1 MKKIYR
7 AKEMRLV
14 VILGLIVCL
23 LAGCGNSEVKTQLET
38 VTEETASAEE
48 TTEKEEAEETS
59 AAEEIT
65 EEAKEEATEPEVK
78 EEAAAEETDEDKAA
92 SEENATEESN
102 PADPGEVT
110 YITDFTSI
118 DDYMAGLDMN
128 TLPAIV
134 IYNEQEGYIINM
146 QMNQHYQLKANDQ
159 ILYNIKEGE
168 DEIGMYLSAY
178 LGDGVEVYPNYG
190 KLMLN
195 YSLWNGEEENYFYK
209 YEDGS
214 EEIVG
219 VICYLTPPT
228 E

>member
-1 MKKIYR
+1 MKKYY
-7 AKEMRLV
+7 KEKAMRLV
-14 VILGLIVCL
+14 VSLSLIVCL
-23 LAGCGNSEVKTQLET
+23 LAGCGNSKTET
-38 VTEETASAEE
+38 SPEAATEETAVA
-48 TTEKEEAEETS
+48 
-59 AAEEIT
+59 
-65 EEAKEEATEPEVK
+65 EEATEAVK
-78 EEAAAEETDEDKAA
+78 EEPAAEPEIKEEKAVVEESDENEAA
-92 SEENATEESN
+92 SEESTAEESN
-102 PADPGEVT
+102 TADPGEVT

-118 DDYMAGLDMN
+118 DDYMESLDMN

-146 QMNQHYQLKANDQ
+146 QMDQHYQLKPDDQ
-159 ILYNIKEGE
+159 ILYNIKENE
-168 DEIGMYLSAY
+168 DYIGMYLSAY

-195 YSLWNGEEENYFYK
+195 YTKWNGEEENYFYK

-214 EEIVG
+214 EEPIG

>member
-1 MKKIYR
+1 MKKYY
-7 AKEMRLV
+7 KEKAMRLV
-14 VILGLIVCL
+14 VSLSLIVCL
-23 LAGCGNSEVKTQLET
+23 LAGCGNSKTET
-38 VTEETASAEE
+38 SPEAATEETAVA
-48 TTEKEEAEETS
+48 
-59 AAEEIT
+59 
-65 EEAKEEATEPEVK
+65 EEATEAIK
-78 EEAAAEETDEDKAA
+78 EEPAAEPEIKEEKAVVEESDENEAA
-92 SEENATEESN
+92 SEESTAEESN
-102 PADPGEVT
+102 TADPGEVT

-118 DDYMAGLDMN
+118 DDYMESLDMN

-146 QMNQHYQLKANDQ
+146 QMDQHYQLKPDDQ
-159 ILYNIKEGE
+159 ILYNIKENE
-168 DEIGMYLSAY
+168 DYIGMYLSAY

-195 YSLWNGEEENYFYK
+195 YTKWNGEEENYFYK

-214 EEIVG
+214 EEPIG

>member
-1 MKKIYR
+1 MKKYY
-7 AKEMRLV
+7 KEKAMRLV
-14 VILGLIVCL
+14 VSLSLIVCL
-23 LAGCGNSEVKTQLET
+23 FAGCGSSKTETQLE
-38 VTEETASAEE
+38 VATEETAVA
-48 TTEKEEAEETS
+48 
-59 AAEEIT
+59 
-65 EEAKEEATEPEVK
+65 EEATEAVK
-78 EEAAAEETDEDKAA
+78 EEPAAEPEIKEEKAVAEESDDNETV
-92 SEENATEESN
+92 SEEDTTEESDS
-102 PADPGEVT
+102 ADPGEVT

-118 DDYMAGLDMN
+118 DDYMESLDMN

-146 QMNQHYQLKANDQ
+146 QMDQHYQLKPDDQ
-159 ILYNIKEGE
+159 ILYNIKENE
-168 DEIGMYLSAY
+168 DYIGMYLSAY

-195 YSLWNGEEENYFYK
+195 YTKWNGEEENYFYK

-214 EEIVG
+214 EEPIG

>member
-1 MKKIYR
+1 MKKYYK
-7 AKEMRLV
+7 AKAMRLV
-14 VILGLIVCL
+14 VSLSLIVCL
-23 LAGCGNSEVKTQLET
+23 LAGCGSSKTET
-38 VTEETASAEE
+38 QPEAATEETA
-48 TTEKEEAEETS
+48 
-59 AAEEIT
+59 
-65 EEAKEEATEPEVK
+65 EEATEDVK
-78 EEAAAEETDEDKAA
+78 EESVAEPETKEEEAAVEESDENEAA
-92 SEENATEESN
+92 SEESTAEESDT
-102 PADPGEVT
+102 ADPGEVT

-118 DDYMAGLDMN
+118 DDYMESLDMN

-146 QMNQHYQLKANDQ
+146 QMDQHYQLKPDDQ
-159 ILYNIKEGE
+159 ILYNIKENE
-168 DEIGMYLSAY
+168 DYIGMYLSAY

-195 YSLWNGEEENYFYK
+195 YTKWNGEEENYFYK

-214 EEIVG
+214 EEPIG

>member
-1 MKKIYR
+1 MKKYYK
-7 AKEMRLV
+7 AKAMRLV
-14 VILGLIVCL
+14 VSLSLIVCL
-23 LAGCGNSEVKTQLET
+23 LAGCGNSGIETQPEA
-38 VTEETASAEE
+38 VTEETA
-48 TTEKEEAEETS
+48 
-59 AAEEIT
+59 
-65 EEAKEEATEPEVK
+65 EEATEDVK
-78 EEAAAEETDEDKAA
+78 EEPVAEPETKEEEAAVEESDENEAVSEESTAEESDT
-92 SEENATEESN
+92 
-102 PADPGEVT
+102 ADPGKVT

-118 DDYMAGLDMN
+118 DDYMESLDMN

-146 QMNQHYQLKANDQ
+146 QMDQHYQLKPDDQ
-159 ILYNIKEGE
+159 ILYNIKENE
-168 DEIGMYLSAY
+168 DYIGMYLSAY

-195 YSLWNGEEENYFYK
+195 YTKWNGEEENYFYK

-214 EEIVG
+214 EEPIG

>member
-1 MKKIYR
+1 MKKNY
-7 AKEMRLV
+7 KTKSMRLLV
-14 VILGLIVCL
+14 TLSLIACL
-23 LAGCGNSEVKTQLET
+23 LVGCGNSKAETQPEVA
-38 VTEETASAEE
+38 TEETPTVEETTEEVKEEPTAEPETKEDEAVAEE
-48 TTEKEEAEETS
+48 TTSEDETVAEET
-59 AAEEIT
+59 
-65 EEAKEEATEPEVK
+65 K
-78 EEAAAEETDEDKAA
+78 AEETD
-92 SEENATEESN
+92 S
-102 PADPGEVT
+102 ADPGEVT

-118 DDYMAGLDMN
+118 DDYMASLDMN

-146 QMNQHYQLKANDQ
+146 QMDQHYQLKQNDQ
-159 ILYNIKEGE
+159 ILYNIKENE
-168 DEIGMYLSAY
+168 SYIGMYLSAD

-195 YSLWNGEEENYFYK
+195 YSKWDGEEENYFYK

-214 EEIVG
+214 EDIIG

>member
-1 MKKIYR
+1 MKKYY
-7 AKEMRLV
+7 KEKAMRLV
-14 VILGLIVCL
+14 VSLSLIVCL
-23 LAGCGNSEVKTQLET
+23 LAGCGNSKTET
-38 VTEETASAEE
+38 LP
-48 TTEKEEAEETS
+48 EAAT
-59 AAEEIT
+59 
-65 EEAKEEATEPEVK
+65 EEATEDVK
-78 EEAAAEETDEDKAA
+78 EEPVAEPETKEEEAAVEESDENEAA
-92 SEENATEESN
+92 SEESTAEESDT
-102 PADPGEVT
+102 ADPGEVT

-118 DDYMAGLDMN
+118 DDYMESLDMN

-146 QMNQHYQLKANDQ
+146 QMDQHYQLKPDDQ
-159 ILYNIKEGE
+159 ILYNIKENE
-168 DEIGMYLSAY
+168 DYIGMYLSAY

-195 YSLWNGEEENYFYK
+195 YTKWNGEEENYFYK

-214 EEIVG
+214 EEPIG

>member
-1 MKKIYR
+1 MKKYY
-7 AKEMRLV
+7 KEKAMRLV
-14 VILGLIVCL
+14 VSLSLIVCL
-23 LAGCGNSEVKTQLET
+23 LAGCGNSKT
-38 VTEETASAEE
+38 
-48 TTEKEEAEETS
+48 ETS
-59 AAEEIT
+59 PEAAT
-65 EEAKEEATEPEVK
+65 EEATEAVK
-78 EEAAAEETDEDKAA
+78 EEPAAEPEIKEEKAVAEESDDNETV
-92 SEENATEESN
+92 SEEDTTEESDS
-102 PADPGEVT
+102 ADPGEVT

-146 QMNQHYQLKANDQ
+146 QMNQHYQLKPDDQ
-159 ILYNIKEGE
+159 ILYNIKENE
-168 DEIGMYLSAY
+168 DYIGMYLSAY

-195 YSLWNGEEENYFYK
+195 YTKWNGEEENYFYK

-214 EEIVG
+214 EEPIG

>member
-1 MKKIYR
+1 MKKYY
-7 AKEMRLV
+7 KEKAMRLV
-14 VILGLIVCL
+14 VSLSLIVCL
-23 LAGCGNSEVKTQLET
+23 LAGCGNSKT
-38 VTEETASAEE
+38 
-48 TTEKEEAEETS
+48 ETS
-59 AAEEIT
+59 PEAAT
-65 EEAKEEATEPEVK
+65 EEATEAVK
-78 EEAAAEETDEDKAA
+78 EEPAAEPKIKEEKAVAEESDDNETV
-92 SEENATEESN
+92 SEEDTTEESDT
-102 PADPGEVT
+102 ADPGEVT

-146 QMNQHYQLKANDQ
+146 QMNQHYQLKPDDQ
-159 ILYNIKEGE
+159 ILYNKKENE
-168 DEIGMYLSAY
+168 DFIGMYLSAY

-195 YSLWNGEEENYFYK
+195 YTKWNGEEENYFYK

-214 EEIVG
+214 EEPIG

>member
-1 MKKIYR
+1 MKKYYK
-7 AKEMRLV
+7 AKAMRLV
-14 VILGLIVCL
+14 VSLSLIVCL
-23 LAGCGNSEVKTQLET
+23 LAGCGNSKTET
-38 VTEETASAEE
+38 SPEAATEETAVA
-48 TTEKEEAEETS
+48 
-59 AAEEIT
+59 
-65 EEAKEEATEPEVK
+65 EEATEAVK
-78 EEAAAEETDEDKAA
+78 EEPAAEPKIKEEKAVAEESDDNETV
-92 SEENATEESN
+92 SEEDTTEESDS
-102 PADPGEVT
+102 ADPGEVT

-118 DDYMAGLDMN
+118 DDYMESLDMN

-146 QMNQHYQLKANDQ
+146 QMDQHYQLKPDDQ
-159 ILYNIKEGE
+159 ILYNIKENE
-168 DEIGMYLSAY
+168 DYIGMYLSAY

-195 YSLWNGEEENYFYK
+195 YTKWNGEEENYFYK

-214 EEIVG
+214 EEPIG

>member
-1 MKKIYR
+1 MKKYY
-7 AKEMRLV
+7 KEKAMRLV
-14 VILGLIVCL
+14 VSLSLIVCL
-23 LAGCGNSEVKTQLET
+23 LAGCGNSKTET
-38 VTEETASAEE
+38 SPEAATEETAVA
-48 TTEKEEAEETS
+48 
-59 AAEEIT
+59 
-65 EEAKEEATEPEVK
+65 EEATEAVK
-78 EEAAAEETDEDKAA
+78 EEPAAEPEIKEEKAVAEESDDNETV
-92 SEENATEESN
+92 SEEDTTEESDSS
-102 PADPGEVT
+102 DPGEVT

-146 QMNQHYQLKANDQ
+146 QMNQHYQLKPDDQ
-159 ILYNIKEGE
+159 ILYNKKENE
-168 DEIGMYLSAY
+168 DFIGMYLSAY

-195 YSLWNGEEENYFYK
+195 YTKWNGEEENYFYK

-214 EEIVG
+214 EEPIG

>member
-1 MKKIYR
+1 MKKYYK
-7 AKEMRLV
+7 AKAMRLV
-14 VILGLIVCL
+14 VSLSLIVCL
-23 LAGCGNSEVKTQLET
+23 LAGCGSSKTET
-38 VTEETASAEE
+38 QPEAATEETA
-48 TTEKEEAEETS
+48 
-59 AAEEIT
+59 
-65 EEAKEEATEPEVK
+65 EEATEDVK
-78 EEAAAEETDEDKAA
+78 EEPVAEPETKEEEAAVEESDENEAA
-92 SEENATEESN
+92 SEESTAEESDT
-102 PADPGEVT
+102 ADPGEVT

-118 DDYMAGLDMN
+118 DDYMESLDMN

-146 QMNQHYQLKANDQ
+146 KMDQHYQLKPDDQ
-159 ILYNIKEGE
+159 ILYNIKENE
-168 DEIGMYLSAY
+168 DYIGMYLSAY

-195 YSLWNGEEENYFYK
+195 YTKWNGEEENYFYK

-214 EEIVG
+214 EEPIG

>member
-1 MKKIYR
+1 MKKYY
-7 AKEMRLV
+7 KEKAMRLV
-14 VILGLIVCL
+14 VSLSLIVCL
-23 LAGCGNSEVKTQLET
+23 LAGCGNSKTET
-38 VTEETASAEE
+38 SPEAATEETAVA
-48 TTEKEEAEETS
+48 
-59 AAEEIT
+59 
-65 EEAKEEATEPEVK
+65 EEATEAVK
-78 EEAAAEETDEDKAA
+78 EEPAAEPKIKEEKAVAEESDDNETV
-92 SEENATEESN
+92 SEEDTTEESDS
-102 PADPGEVT
+102 ADPGEVT

-118 DDYMAGLDMN
+118 DDYMESLDMN

-146 QMNQHYQLKANDQ
+146 QMDQHYQLKPDDQ
-159 ILYNIKEGE
+159 ILYNIKENE
-168 DEIGMYLSAY
+168 DYIGMYLSAY

-195 YSLWNGEEENYFYK
+195 YTKWNGEEENYFYK

-214 EEIVG
+214 EEPIG

>member
-1 MKKIYR
+1 MKKNY
-7 AKEMRLV
+7 KTKSMRLLV
-14 VILGLIVCL
+14 TLSLIACL
-23 LAGCGNSEVKTQLET
+23 LVGCGNSKAETQPEVA
-38 VTEETASAEE
+38 TEETPTVEETTEEVKEEPTAEPETKEDEAVAEE
-48 TTEKEEAEETS
+48 TTSEDETVAEET
-59 AAEEIT
+59 T
-65 EEAKEEATEPEVK
+65 
-78 EEAAAEETDEDKAA
+78 AEETD
-92 SEENATEESN
+92 S
-102 PADPGEVT
+102 ADPGEVT

-118 DDYMAGLDMN
+118 DDYMASLDMN

-146 QMNQHYQLKANDQ
+146 QMDQHYQLKQNDQ
-159 ILYNIKEGE
+159 ILYNIKENE
-168 DEIGMYLSAY
+168 SYIGMYLSAD

-195 YSLWNGEEENYFYK
+195 YSKWDGEEENYFYK

-214 EEIVG
+214 EDIIG

>member
-1 MKKIYR
+1 MKKYYK
-7 AKEMRLV
+7 AEAMRLV
-14 VILGLIVCL
+14 VSLSLIVCL
-23 LAGCGNSEVKTQLET
+23 LAGCGSSKTETQPEVAT
-38 VTEETASAEE
+38 
-48 TTEKEEAEETS
+48 
-59 AAEEIT
+59 
-65 EEAKEEATEPEVK
+65 EEATEDVK
-78 EEAAAEETDEDKAA
+78 EEPVAEPETKEEEAAVEESDENEAA
-92 SEENATEESN
+92 SEESTAEESDT
-102 PADPGEVT
+102 ADPGEVT

-118 DDYMAGLDMN
+118 DDYMESLDMN

-146 QMNQHYQLKANDQ
+146 QMDQHYQLKPDDQ
-159 ILYNIKEGE
+159 ILYNIKENE
-168 DEIGMYLSAY
+168 DYIGMYLSAY

-195 YSLWNGEEENYFYK
+195 YTKWNGEEENYFYK

-214 EEIVG
+214 EEPIG

>member
-1 MKKIYR
+1 MKKYYK
-7 AKEMRLV
+7 AKAMRLV
-14 VILGLIVCL
+14 VSLSLIVCL
-23 LAGCGNSEVKTQLET
+23 LAGCGSSKTET
-38 VTEETASAEE
+38 RPEAVTEETA
-48 TTEKEEAEETS
+48 
-59 AAEEIT
+59 
-65 EEAKEEATEPEVK
+65 EEATEDVK
-78 EEAAAEETDEDKAA
+78 EEPVAEPETKEEEAAVEESDENEAVSEESTAEESDT
-92 SEENATEESN
+92 
-102 PADPGEVT
+102 ADPGEVT

-118 DDYMAGLDMN
+118 DDYMESLDMN

-146 QMNQHYQLKANDQ
+146 QMDQHYQLKPDDQ
-159 ILYNIKEGE
+159 ILYNIKENE
-168 DEIGMYLSAY
+168 DYIGMYLSAY

-195 YSLWNGEEENYFYK
+195 YTKWNGEEENYFYK

-214 EEIVG
+214 EEPIG

>member
-1 MKKIYR
+1 MKKYY
-7 AKEMRLV
+7 KEKAMRLV
-14 VILGLIVCL
+14 VSLSLIVCL
-23 LAGCGNSEVKTQLET
+23 LAGCGNSKT
-38 VTEETASAEE
+38 
-48 TTEKEEAEETS
+48 ETS
-59 AAEEIT
+59 PEAAT
-65 EEAKEEATEPEVK
+65 EEATEDVK
-78 EEAAAEETDEDKAA
+78 EEPVAEPETKEEEAAVEESDENEAA
-92 SEENATEESN
+92 SEESTAEESDS
-102 PADPGEVT
+102 ADPGEVT

-146 QMNQHYQLKANDQ
+146 QMNQHYQLKPDDQ
-159 ILYNIKEGE
+159 ILYNKKENE
-168 DEIGMYLSAY
+168 DFIGMYLSAY

-195 YSLWNGEEENYFYK
+195 YTKWNGEEENYFYK

-214 EEIVG
+214 EEPIG